1 MAINVLVVDDS
12 TVMRTMLIR
21 TLKLSGLPMT
31 SVHQAGNGAEAL
43 AVLRQHPVDLALID
57 INMPVMTGEELIDH
71 IRVEPALSG
80 VALMVVSTEGSA
92 TRVAA
97 LERKGVAFIHK
108 PFTPEQIRGA
118 VLKLVGVPDA

>member
-31 SVHQAGNGAEAL
+31 AVHQAANGADAL
-43 AVLRQHPVDLALID
+43 AILRAHAVDLALID
-57 INMPVMTGEELIDH
+57 INMPIMTGEELIDH
-71 IRVEPALSG
+71 IRVDASLAG

-108 PFTPEQIRGA
+108 PFTPDQIRSA
-118 VLKLVGVPDA
+118 VLRLVGVPDA

>member
-31 SVHQAGNGAEAL
+31 SVHQASNGAEAL
-43 AVLRQHPVDLALID
+43 TVLRAQAIDLALID
-57 INMPVMTGEELIDH
+57 INMPVMTGEELIEH
-71 IRVEPALSG
+71 IRADASLAG
-80 VALMVVSTEGSA
+80 VALMVVSTEGSV

-108 PFTPEQIRGA
+108 PFSPEQIRSA
-118 VLKLVGVPDA
+118 VLRLVGVPDA